1 MGLAV
6 FMLFIGG
13 IFMVFMIIWI
23 AGFLI
28 RGIMRLLQVAINC
41 VVIHKGE
48 GNWWKGLIPF
58 YSRYVKYHLAFNHK
72 TAVLVFV
79 VDMVVLAILGGLV
92 IAATIMSGVGNAIEL
107 NSGYYSSA
115 TYNAPTSFDSWVT
128 LFGLAN
134 MILSGIIL
142 IVRIAASLIYRFTT
156 FALCKSFGRETGFC
170 VCAFFF
176 PVITSAI
183 VAFGPD
189 EYCEYLTEI
198 LHDSY

>member
-1 MGLAV
+1 
-6 FMLFIGG
+6 MLFIGG
-13 IFMVFMIIWI
+13 IFLFVMIIWI
-23 AGFLI
+23 AYFLI

-79 VDMVVLAILGGLV
+79 VDMVVIAILSGLAI
-92 IAATIMSGVGNAIEL
+92 ATTVMSGVSDAIAS
-107 NSGYYSSA
+107 NSGYYTTVA
-115 TYNAPTSFDSWVT
+115 YNAPTSFDSWVT

-134 MILSGIIL
+134 MIITGVMGLFRLVSSI
-142 IVRIAASLIYRFTT
+142 IYRLTT
-156 FALCKSFGRETGFC
+156 VALCKSFGRETGFC